1 MSEASLAAQRVAVQA
16 MRSRPQLLALVPSAN
31 IFDRHQRP
39 EIFPSII
46 VGEGQT
52 VADEADCITGS
63 EVFLQLHVWTR
74 ENSFVDCKSIAGEI
88 RRALKG
94 VDEVR
99 DGHEVSLEFD
109 DSTFLRDPG
118 GELSHGILRF
128 TALTE
133 DIVGI

>member
-1 MSEASLAAQRVAVQA
+1 MSEASLAAQRVAVAA
-16 MRSRPQLLALVPSAN
+16 MRARPALLALVPSAN

-39 EIFPSII
+39 EIFPCVI

-52 VADEADCITGS
+52 VADEADCMTGS

-74 ENSFVDCKSIAGEI
+74 ENSFVECKSIAGEI

-99 DGHEVSLEFD
+99 DGFEVSLDFED
-109 DSTFLRDPG
+109 TVYIRDPG

>member
-1 MSEASLAAQRVAVQA
+1 MTEASLAAQRVAVAA
-16 MRSRPQLLALVPSAN
+16 MRARPELLALVPSAN

-39 EIFPSII
+39 EVFPCVI

-74 ENSFVDCKSIAGEI
+74 ESSFVECKSIAGEI

-94 VDEVR
+94 VDEVL
-99 DGHEVSLEFD
+99 DGFAVSLEFD
-109 DSTFLRDPG
+109 DATFLRDPG
-118 GELSHGILRF
+118 GDLSHGILRF